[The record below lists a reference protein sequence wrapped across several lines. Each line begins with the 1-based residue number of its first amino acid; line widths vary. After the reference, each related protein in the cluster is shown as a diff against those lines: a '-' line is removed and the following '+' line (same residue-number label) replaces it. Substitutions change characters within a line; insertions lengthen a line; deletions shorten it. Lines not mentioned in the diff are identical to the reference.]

1 MKKKG
6 AKKLLVEESVY
17 ALNKRLKKGSVSI
30 NSPSIIPGGDVP
42 TARSKLNTILRAG
55 KGNMTPNA
63 TALNFNL
70 NQ

>member
-63 TALNFNL
+63 TAYNFNL

>member
-17 ALNKRLKKGSVSI
+17 TLNKRLKKGSVSI
-30 NSPSIIPGGDVP
+30 NSPSILPGGGDVP
-42 TARSKLNTILRAG
+42 SARSKLNAILRAG

-63 TALNFNL
+63 TRLNL

>member
-17 ALNKRLKKGSVSI
+17 TLNKRLKKGSVSI

-63 TALNFNL
+63 TAFNFNL